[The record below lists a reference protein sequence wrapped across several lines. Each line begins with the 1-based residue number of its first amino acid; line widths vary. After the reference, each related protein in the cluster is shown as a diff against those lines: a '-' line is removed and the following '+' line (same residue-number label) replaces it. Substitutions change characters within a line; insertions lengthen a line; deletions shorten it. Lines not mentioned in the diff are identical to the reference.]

1 VGLEESGRK
10 TFKIET
16 QSTRL
21 EQLNTG
27 YNALASMKK
36 KMMMMLFRILHA
48 PSKKMKHDVFKRE
61 DIPLS
66 IVVENT
72 RTGVST
78 IY

>member
-1 VGLEESGRK
+1 LPVANFLVGLEESGRK

-27 YNALASMKK
+27 YNALASIKK

-48 PSKKMKHDVFKRE
+48 P
-61 DIPLS
+61 LQ
-66 IVVENT
+66 ENET
-72 RTGVST
+72 
-78 IY
+78 